1 MEILH
6 FARTRGEEGP
16 DPRDLASNAVI
27 AYMVTMSNPTPSQA
41 LRDGRDVIR
50 ELAARHRTVNPRVY
64 GSVVMGRDTADSDL
78 DLLVETTPE
87 TTLFDLGGLQDALEE
102 VLRVRIDV
110 KTPFDLP
117 PHIRE
122 RVLSQAVPV

>member
-1 MEILH
+1 
-6 FARTRGEEGP
+6 
-16 DPRDLASNAVI
+16 
-27 AYMVTMSNPTPSQA
+27 MVAMSNPTPSQA
-41 LRDGRDVIR
+41 LRNGRDVIR

-87 TTLFDLGGLQDALEE
+87 TTLFDLGGLQEELEE
-102 VLRVRIDV
+102 ALRVRIDV
-110 KTPFDLP
+110 KTPLDLL
-117 PHIRE
+117 PHIRK

>member
-1 MEILH
+1 MGSCTQ
-6 FARTRGEEGP
+6 ARARGGDGC
-16 DPRDLASNAVI
+16 DPHDLASKAEI
-27 AYMVTMSNPTPSQA
+27 AYIEAMSDPTPSQA
-41 LRDGRDVIR
+41 LRDGRDIIR

-110 KTPFDLP
+110 KTPLDLP

>member
-1 MEILH
+1 MGSCIQ
-6 FARTRGEEGP
+6 ARARGGDGCNP
-16 DPRDLASNAVI
+16 LDLASNAETVYI
-27 AYMVTMSNPTPSQA
+27 ETMSDPTPSQA

-50 ELAARHRTVNPRVY
+50 ELVARHRTVNPRVY
-64 GSVVMGRDTADSDL
+64 GSVVTGRDTVDSDL

-87 TTLFDLGGLQDALEE
+87 TTLFDLGGLQDELEAA
-102 VLRVRIDV
+102 LRVRIDV

-122 RVLSQAVPV
+122 RVMSQAVPV

>member
-1 MEILH
+1 M
-6 FARTRGEEGP
+6 
-16 DPRDLASNAVI
+16 
-27 AYMVTMSNPTPSQA
+27 
-41 LRDGRDVIR
+41 
-50 ELAARHRTVNPRVY
+50 NPRVY

-87 TTLFDLGGLQDALEE
+87 TTHFELGGPQDALEQ

-110 KTPFDLP
+110 GTPLDLP

-122 RVLSQAVPV
+122 RALSQAVLA